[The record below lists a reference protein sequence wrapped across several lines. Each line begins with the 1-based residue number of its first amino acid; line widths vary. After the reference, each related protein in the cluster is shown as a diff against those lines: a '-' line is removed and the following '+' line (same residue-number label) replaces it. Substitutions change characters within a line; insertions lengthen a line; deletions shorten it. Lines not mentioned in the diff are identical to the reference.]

1 MTGRILSTL
10 AAAFLLITPVSMTST
25 AAQGGPPPLS
35 PPPSGSPPPVSL
47 SVAEPSG
54 MAWFAAIDGQ
64 PQGPFTEAQIRERG
78 LAPETLVWRE
88 GMPAWTALQE
98 VPELRGPPTDVV
110 VRPPP
115 LPPEPRDETV
125 YFVAENGAS
134 SAALSRDDVA
144 RRIAAGSVDGS
155 TLVWHDGMAAWE
167 PLDETRL
174 ASLLDEP
181 VCCALPPNAADAIV
195 GNWQGRVTLPVDGL
209 GPVDIAI
216 TAVFGGDGTFSYS
229 GSGMMDLSSRGVDQ
243 PVRLEVAVEG
253 TWRAEAQGANRV
265 RADLSGTMR
274 MAAPDLDLTET
285 EPLNEVITFDI
296 IDRDTVRD
304 DEGNVLT
311 RTPG

>member
-1 MTGRILSTL
+1 M
-10 AAAFLLITPVSMTST
+10 
-25 AAQGGPPPLS
+25 
-35 PPPSGSPPPVSL
+35 
-47 SVAEPSG
+47 
-54 MAWFAAIDGQ
+54 
-64 PQGPFTEAQIRERG
+64 
-78 LAPETLVWRE
+78 
-88 GMPAWTALQE
+88 
-98 VPELRGPPTDVV
+98 
-110 VRPPP
+110 
-115 LPPEPRDETV
+115 
-125 YFVAENGAS
+125 
-134 SAALSRDDVA
+134 
-144 RRIAAGSVDGS
+144 
-155 TLVWHDGMAAWE
+155 
-167 PLDETRL
+167 
-174 ASLLDEP
+174 
-181 VCCALPPNAADAIV
+181 